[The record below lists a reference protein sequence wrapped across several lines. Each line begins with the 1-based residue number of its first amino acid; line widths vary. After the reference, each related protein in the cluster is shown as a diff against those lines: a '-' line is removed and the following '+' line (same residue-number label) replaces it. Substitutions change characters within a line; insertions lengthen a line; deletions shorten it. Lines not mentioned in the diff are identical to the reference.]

1 MNDSPRDSLRV
12 FAVSLVLAFSLFALW
27 SQLTPLGSA
36 PDEASHYVKAAAVVR
51 GEWIGEPLD
60 GWRIAVEG
68 WAYSDTSTI
77 AEVILLDSDGSVLA
91 RSAPNVV
98 REDVNAALQLPVD
111 AKIGFDLSLVS
122 SERREPAA
130 AVALL
135 NDGTLA
141 SLPFSDNLVQATTP
155 TNLSVDGRPVNGD
168 ANVQGLVDDV
178 QLTGRM
184 EYSYWSS
191 HVDIDKQ
198 FDGSHEVQRCFVA
211 QATVPACDLR
221 VEDWQPDGGQAL
233 TTMGLYTPVVYLV
246 PGVATLLGASNVSW
260 FLARIISAL
269 VAAII
274 LALAVTSLR
283 VRKLTIVPLLAVT
296 VPAVVY
302 LASVVNTSGLEII
315 GAIGIWLSL
324 PGLLS
329 DARRD
334 MWALWCFSLSGL
346 IVILARPLGMVY
358 FITIVAVC
366 TIASGRITAL
376 LDFARR
382 HLWISAA
389 HLGAIAFASF
399 WYLAIYNPRVDPRM
413 AEHLGPDVALFEQLA
428 HSFGDITRVLQEAVG
443 DLGSL
448 EVPIPRLAT
457 LAILLL
463 SSWIIT
469 TGWRDASRSVRLAT
483 IALIALCVVAII
495 AIDLNYYRILRGYG
509 VQGRHLTP
517 LLVGIPLLAA
527 RRARF
532 TNGQR
537 YTIGAIWVIAHLLA
551 GYTAL
556 RRYSVGLVGDEVLE
570 VFYFPQWQPALGI
583 VGTLFALTLLL
594 LTTATVTVRTTRA
607 EGGD

>member
-1 MNDSPRDSLRV
+1 MNHSPRDSWRV
-12 FAVSLVLAFSLFALW
+12 FAVSLTLTFSLFALW

-68 WAYSDTSTI
+68 WAHSDTSTVT
-77 AEVILLDSDGSVLA
+77 EVIVLDSDGSVLI
-91 RSAPNVV
+91 RSVPEVV

-122 SERREPAA
+122 SERREPTAV
-130 AVALL
+130 VALL
-135 NDGTLA
+135 DDGTLTA
-141 SLPFSDNLVQATTP
+141 LPFSEDFVQATTP
-155 TNLSVDGRPVNGD
+155 TKLWVDGRPVTDD
-168 ANVQGLVDDV
+168 ARVQGLVDDI

-221 VEDWQPDGGQAL
+221 VEDWQPDGGKAL
-233 TTMGLYTPVVYLV
+233 TTMGFYTPVIYLV
-246 PGVATLLGASNVSW
+246 PGIATLLGASNVSW
-260 FLARIISAL
+260 VLARIVSAL

-274 LALAVTSLR
+274 LALAITSLR
-283 VRKLTIVPLLAVT
+283 ARKLSIMPLLAVT

-302 LASVVNTSGLEII
+302 LASVVNTSGLEVI

-329 DARRD
+329 DTRRD
-334 MWALWCFSLSGL
+334 PWGLWCFALSGL

-358 FITIVAVC
+358 YGTIVGIC
-366 TIASGRITAL
+366 TIASGRVAPL
-376 LDFARR
+376 LGLARQR
-382 HLWISAA
+382 SWISAT
-389 HLGAIAFASF
+389 HLGAILFATF
-399 WYLAIYNPRVDPRM
+399 WYLTIYSSRVDPRM
-413 AEHLGPDVALFEQLA
+413 AEHLGPDVVFVERLA
-428 HSFGDITRVLQEAVG
+428 HSLGDITRVLQEAVS

-457 LAILLL
+457 LAVLLL

-469 TGWRDASRSVRLAT
+469 TGWREASRSVHLAT
-483 IALIALCVVAII
+483 IALIAICIVAII

-517 LLVGIPLLAA
+517 LLVGIPLLSA

-532 TNGQR
+532 THAQR
-537 YTIGAIWVIAHLLA
+537 YTIGAIWVITHVLA

-570 VFYFPQWQPALGI
+570 LFYFPQWQPALGVI
-583 VGTLFALTLLL
+583 GTLIALTLLL
-594 LTTATVTVRTTRA
+594 SSIATMTSRTTRA